1 MLFASPD
8 FRVSVMLNPQ
18 IALVA
23 ALPRNVPASEITAK
37 PCVRLDICE
46 GSKRSQTGVNW
57 PKISR
62 GRDHHL
68 YSKGD
73 YVALQLKRCRTVP
86 AFGSFENPSIL
97 LSGLRVAVRFHCSVV
112 GKARTP

>member
-57 PKISR
+57 PKSPEGAITTCTR
-62 GRDHHL
+62 R
-68 YSKGD
+68 
-73 YVALQLKRCRTVP
+73 
-86 AFGSFENPSIL
+86 EIML
-97 LSGLRVAVRFHCSVV
+97 LCN
-112 GKARTP
+112 